1 VVQTRYSRTAN
12 FVREGAP
19 ILTLREKTS
28 NPYVTA
34 SIPQDQALRFYKG
47 ASAVIE
53 YADGTR
59 VREAN
64 IERLPSFEDPS
75 LAGRMIVKLAPG
87 RELGASTIGQPV
99 SVVFNTFSGS
109 SMGSAVSK
117 LQTAFH
123 WAGNKIASILAK
135 DSATANA
142 PKKATEPQ
150 SENGRR
156 LAGLSSGE

>member
-1 VVQTRYSRTAN
+1 
-12 FVREGAP
+12 
-19 ILTLREKTS
+19 
-28 NPYVTA
+28 
-34 SIPQDQALRFYKG
+34 
-47 ASAVIE
+47 
-53 YADGTR
+53 
-59 VREAN
+59 
-64 IERLPSFEDPS
+64 
-75 LAGRMIVKLAPG
+75 MIVKLAPG